1 LCLVFHVVLKNEE
14 FQLAAILESNA
25 VPYSAVEKPNDY
37 STVNAS
43 TFILIFAT
51 SLWVVH
57 VSLKTKIRSKPH
69 SSSRGE
75 LPTLKNPPYGL
86 YPTAIQSSN

>member
-1 LCLVFHVVLKNEE
+1 VFHIVLKNEH
-14 FQLAAILESNA
+14 FQLVAVLESNA
-25 VPYSAVEKPNDY
+25 VPYSAVEKPSDCP
-37 STVNAS
+37 TANALA
-43 TFILIFAT
+43 FVLIFAA

-57 VSLKTKIRSKPH
+57 VSLKTKIPSKPH

-86 YPTAIQSSN
+86 YPTAIQSSY

>member
-1 LCLVFHVVLKNEE
+1 
-14 FQLAAILESNA
+14 LAAVLESNA
-25 VPYSAVEKPNDY
+25 VPCCAVEKPSDY
-37 STVNAS
+37 LTVNAS

-57 VSLKTKIRSKPH
+57 VSLKTKIQSKPH

-75 LPTLKNPPYGL
+75 LPTLKNQPYGL